1 MRSAYAPAE
10 HPCTYPQRTHTR
22 KSCVHAVH
30 PCTYPQ
36 CTHTRSTQTRSRIAF
51 ALAAYLWTERPAC
64 VVHTHPQS
72 TRARIHGAPT
82 PAPAQHMCTYPQCTH
97 TAKHAYTQRTHA
109 RIHSAPTPVAHVYTR
124 SRFEP
129 ACAMHPHPHAQST
142 CIHSAPTPKCA
153 AQLSPLHPRTRTRN
167 APTQRP
173 THSCRAATCLTVLVG
188 VYVMSMAALEEAFV
202 GELVHNTERTIHR
215 SFQCKHRHTRHW
227 QTGRLDGAHAC
238 IFVKP

>member
-1 MRSAYAPAE
+1 M
-10 HPCTYPQRTHTR
+10 HPCTYQQRTHTR
-22 KSCVHAVH
+22 TRSAPATRTTPVYLSTTHPHRKTCVHAVH

-51 ALAAYLWTERPAC
+51 ALAAYLWTARPAC

-82 PAPAQHMCTYPQCTH
+82 PAPAQHMCTYPQRTH
-97 TAKHAYTQRTHA
+97 TTKHAYTQCTHA

-142 CIHSAPTPKCA
+142 CIQMRCATVADAPPHPH
-153 AQLSPLHPRTRTRN
+153 AQRTYSKTDAFMPGRNLPHRPRRRLRNVDGRVRRGVCRRTSS
-167 APTQRP
+167 Q
-173 THSCRAATCLTVLVG
+173 
-188 VYVMSMAALEEAFV
+188 Y
-202 GELVHNTERTIHR
+202 
-215 SFQCKHRHTRHW
+215 
-227 QTGRLDGAHAC
+227 
-238 IFVKP
+238 